1 MSTPAILMLICFFA
15 WAAIGMP
22 IAFSMLA
29 SAFLY
34 LLLNHQDIGLVA
46 SQSLNGLFK
55 SFVLL
60 AVPLFIVA
68 ADIMNAGTISERL
81 LKFATLCVGRVRGG
95 LAHVTVI
102 TSMIFSGMSGSAI
115 ADAAGPGKLMI
126 EMMLKDG
133 RYRPGFAGAITAAAS
148 TIGPIIP
155 PSIPMVLYAMVSNTS
170 VGYLFLGGVL
180 PGILMGI
187 SLMITIAL
195 VARRDDLPVAPPP
208 KRSEIV
214 PIMKASLPPLLLPVI
229 LLGGIYSGAVT
240 PTEAAAVAAAY
251 ALLLACGLYRAV
263 GLRELTQ
270 IFVGASR
277 STAVVALVVAGALLV
292 NYVVASEQIGVKIGA
307 WITSLNVSRFEFLLI
322 INLLFLILGCFLDTL
337 LMLLVMVPIAMPSIR
352 AVGIDPVHFGVT
364 TIVNL
369 MIGMITPPYSELLFV
384 VTGITG
390 IPLTSMYRYIWLFI
404 VALTVAL
411 FIMLAVPGVVL
422 WLPMQFGYQPE
433 TPQPF

>member
-1 MSTPAILMLICFFA
+1 MSLAAVAMLACFFV
-15 WAAIGMP
+15 WCAIGMP
-22 IAFSMLA
+22 IGFSMLA

-34 LLLNHQDIGLVA
+34 LLLNGQDMGLVA
-46 SQSLNGLFK
+46 FQSLNGLFK

-102 TSMIFSGMSGSAI
+102 ASMIFSGMSGSAI

-180 PGILMGI
+180 PGILMGL
-187 SLMITIAL
+187 SLMATIAI

-208 KRSEIV
+208 TRAEVV
-214 PIMKASLPPLLLPVI
+214 PILKSSLPPLLLPVI

-270 IFVGASR
+270 IFIGASR

-292 NYVVASEQIGVKIGA
+292 NYVVASEQIGDKIGA
-307 WITSLNVSRFEFLLI
+307 WIGSLRVSPFEFLLI
-322 INLLFLILGCFLDTL
+322 INLLFLVLGCFLDTL
-337 LMLLVMVPIAMPSIR
+337 LMLLVIVPIAMPTIR
-352 AVGIDPVHFGVT
+352 ALGIDPVHFGVT
-364 TIVNL
+364 VIVNL

-390 IPLTSMYRYIWLFI
+390 IPLTAMYRHIWAFI
-404 VALTVAL
+404 AALTVAL
-411 FIMLAVPGVVL
+411 LLMLAFPQIVL
-422 WLPMQFGYQPE
+422 WLPMQFGYQPGG
-433 TPQPF
+433 